1 MIFHFDRRFPRRMFS
16 FILCLLLTAS
26 LCACGK
32 KKPDAPAPTTEAE
45 TLPEPTS
52 APVTPG
58 DMLSRSI
65 AQAYFTSDETPYTDQ
80 QKQTQDAFDEFLK
93 TCFTEYVDRSGL
105 LNTHFLL
112 HRPEEYGI
120 TEVKNFFGPFS
131 SVASTYLS
139 PEETLKALS
148 EFSYEDLTRRQR
160 VTYDILN
167 FSLHA
172 DADLE
177 PYAYY
182 SEPLYTSGGLHS
194 LLPIYFAEYT
204 LTRPSDAEDYLALM
218 EALPALADDIIAYE
232 QKRAELGIFMS
243 KDALDT
249 VIEQARAIL
258 AGTPDDFYLN
268 ETFQELMR
276 EAGCFSDAEI
286 ADYTA
291 RHRDALE
298 KYFFPAY
305 DKLVSALDGMRSSCK
320 DIGGAVHLP
329 DGEAYIAAY
338 SKAYL
343 ATDMSLAEIKAAL
356 EASNSNLQAKLSTL
370 ASLSPVTAM
379 SAISYK
385 QPSEDP
391 AGIVSHLIDFYA
403 ERFPSLNGCTYEIH
417 YVPEGMEGSV
427 SPAFYI
433 VPALDDYKNHN
444 NIYINNGSIET
455 NGLFTTLAHEGY
467 PGHMLQG
474 TYYAATDPAAIRS
487 ALLYLPYAEGWAA
500 YVERLSFEAI
510 DGIDST
516 LVKFLAINSQLSL
529 NMLALVD
536 LGLNYSGWSFK
547 EYSDFMALN
556 FGITASTNPELLSQ
570 FYQNM
575 TTLPFSYLP
584 YALGFLEVDR
594 MKTEQEEFLGERFDE
609 YQFHDAFLNIGPAPL
624 AIVEKY
630 MKEIFN
636 YSASK

>member
-1 MIFHFDRRFPRRMFS
+1 
-16 FILCLLLTAS
+16 
-26 LCACGK
+26 
-32 KKPDAPAPTTEAE
+32 
-45 TLPEPTS
+45 
-52 APVTPG
+52 
-58 DMLSRSI
+58 MLARSR
-65 AQAYFTSDETPYTDQ
+65 AQVYFTSEETSYTDR
-80 QKQTQDAFDEFLK
+80 QKQTQAAFDDFLA
-93 TCFTEYVDRSGL
+93 TCFTEYVNRAGR
-105 LNTHFLL
+105 LNIHFLL

-120 TEVKNFFGPFS
+120 TEVKNIFGPFS
-131 SVASTYLS
+131 SVASTYLD
-139 PEETLKALS
+139 PEETLKELS
-148 EFSYEDLTRRQR
+148 EFTYEDLTRRQR
-160 VTYDILN
+160 LVFDILN

-182 SEPLYTSGGLHS
+182 AEPLYTSGGLHS
-194 LLPIYFAEYT
+194 MLPIYFAEYT
-204 LTRPSDAEDYLALM
+204 FTRSSDAEDYLALM
-218 EALPALADDIIAYE
+218 ESLPALMDDIIAHE
-232 QKRAELGIFMS
+232 QKRADLGIFMG

-249 VIEQARAIL
+249 VIEQARAVL
-258 AGTPDDFYLN
+258 ESAPEDFYLN
-268 ETFQELMR
+268 ETFDEMLQ
-276 EAGCFSDAEI
+276 EAGCFSNEEI
-286 ADYTA
+286 TAYKA
-291 RHRDALE
+291 RHLTALKE
-298 KYFFPAY
+298 YFFPAY

-343 ATDMSLAEIKAAL
+343 ATDMSLADIKAAL
-356 EASNSNLQAKLSTL
+356 EASNSNLQAKLS
-370 ASLSPVTAM
+370 ALSAISPGTAL

-391 AGIVSHLIDFYA
+391 AGIVSHLIDYYA
-403 ERFPSLNGCTYEIH
+403 ERFPSLNGCTYQIH
-417 YVPEGMEGSV
+417 YVPKGMEGSV

-444 NIYINNGSIET
+444 NIYINNGSIDN

-474 TYYAATDPAAIRS
+474 TYYAATDPAGIRS
-487 ALLYLPYAEGWAA
+487 ALLYLTYAEGWAA

-536 LGLNYSGWSFK
+536 LGLNYTGWSFK

-556 FGITASTNPELLSQ
+556 FGITASSNPELLSQ

-584 YALGFLEVDR
+584 YALGYLEVDR
-594 MKTEQEEFLGERFDE
+594 LKTEQEEFLGDRFDE

>member
-1 MIFHFDRRFPRRMFS
+1 MIFHVKRRFTRRMLS
-16 FILCLLLTAS
+16 FILCLFLTAS

-32 KKPDAPAPTTEAE
+32 KEPAPTTAAE
-45 TLPEPTS
+45 TEPKPTS

-58 DMLSRSI
+58 GMLARSR
-65 AQAYFTSDETPYTDQ
+65 AQAYFTSEETSYTDR
-80 QKQTQDAFDEFLK
+80 QKQTQAAFDDFLA
-93 TCFTEYVDRSGL
+93 TCFTEYVNRAGR
-105 LNTHFLL
+105 LNIHFLL

-120 TEVKNFFGPFS
+120 TEVKNLFGPFS
-131 SVASTYLS
+131 SVASTYLN
-139 PEETLKALS
+139 PKETLKALS
-148 EFSYEDLTRRQR
+148 EFTYEDLTRRQR
-160 VTYDILN
+160 LVYDILN

-182 SEPLYTSGGLHS
+182 AEPLYTSGGLHS
-194 LLPIYFAEYT
+194 MLPIYFAEYT
-204 LTRPSDAEDYLALM
+204 FTRSSDAEDYLALM
-218 EALPALADDIIAYE
+218 ESLPALMDDIIAHE
-232 QKRAELGIFMS
+232 QKRADLGIFMS

-249 VIEQARAIL
+249 VIEQARAVL
-258 AGTPDDFYLN
+258 ESAPEDFYLN
-268 ETFQELMR
+268 ETFDEMLQES
-276 EAGCFSDAEI
+276 GCFSNEEI
-286 ADYTA
+286 TAYKA
-291 RHRDALE
+291 RHLTALKE
-298 KYFFPAY
+298 YFFPAY

-343 ATDMSLAEIKAAL
+343 ATDMSLADIKAAL
-356 EASNSNLQAKLSTL
+356 EASNSNLQAKLS
-370 ASLSPVTAM
+370 ALSSISPGTAL

-391 AGIVSHLIDFYA
+391 AGIVSHLIDYYA
-403 ERFPSLNGCTYEIH
+403 ERFPSLNGCTYQIH
-417 YVPEGMEGSV
+417 YVPKGMEGSV

-444 NIYINNGSIET
+444 NIYINNGSIDN

-474 TYYAATDPAAIRS
+474 TYYAATDPAGIRS
-487 ALLYLPYAEGWAA
+487 ALLYLTYAEGWAA

-536 LGLNYSGWSFK
+536 LGLNYTGWSFK

-556 FGITASTNPELLSQ
+556 FGITASSNPELLSQ

-584 YALGFLEVDR
+584 YALGYLEVDR
-594 MKTEQEEFLGERFDE
+594 LKTEQEEFLGDRFDE
-609 YQFHDAFLNIGPAPL
+609 YQFHDAFLNIGPAPM